1 MADIEGPGAERLA
14 RALRGLGAARTIF
27 RTGRGC
33 RVGLVGP
40 REPVVELAGGAPEV
54 TRFAIRPVSLED
66 VYFAS
71 TRSADEASEPVP
83 A

>member
-1 MADIEGPGAERLA
+1 MGGQGPERPP
-14 RALRGLGAARTIF
+14 RPLRFLSAARTIF
-27 RTGRGC
+27 RTRRGV

-54 TRFAIRPVSLED
+54 SRFAIRPVSLED

-71 TRSADEASEPVP
+71 TRSADEAVEPVP